1 MINLVIPSLIM
12 SAISLAVAVA
22 ALAMII
28 GMKLSTHKIEWR
40 PLKIEDPLL
49 ESDKEYKE
57 EQEDESKI
65 LEEALNLQ
73 RKKQKKP
80 EDPMEDVFQ
89 TVNF

>member
-28 GMKLSTHKIEWR
+28 GMKLSTHKIEWK
-40 PLKIEDPLL
+40 PLKIDDPLL

-57 EQEDESKI
+57 EQEDEAKV
-65 LEEALNLQ
+65 LEDALNLQ

-80 EDPMEDVFQ
+80 EDPMEEVFQ
-89 TVNF
+89 TANF